1 MSENEI
7 PHSLRVFRGQLH
19 AAVARDLSRPH
30 GPLTVLARLRPRHR
44 RGFVAYAV
52 GAAAA
57 IALTVAL
64 VTAGGPVQSADAAIL
79 RDVATALTPPSGT
92 ILYET
97 GTFSMPGQA
106 VQSFKLWAQADSPYT
121 VGGAVG
127 PVGGAASGHHAGT
140 MSSGATLPAVH
151 GSGTGHE
158 PLDAA
163 KTLRALVQAGNAS
176 VVGSTTIDG
185 IAAYELKVSGAPAD
199 TLDGTAYV
207 AQRDYRPLLIQT
219 TSGETISYSTYEYL
233 PDTPADLAPLGI
245 PAQSSAS
252 PSPGD

>member
-1 MSENEI
+1 MNESDI
-7 PHSLRVFRGQLH
+7 PQSLRPYRDQLRE
-19 AAVARDLSRPH
+19 AVAHDFDARQRR
-30 GPLTVLARLRPRHR
+30 GPLTGRLRR
-44 RGFVAYAV
+44 RPLVALSV
-52 GAAAA
+52 GAATLA
-57 IALTVAL
+57 VAVAVVL
-64 VTAGGPVQSADAAIL
+64 ATTLGGPVSSADAAIL
-79 RDVATALTPPSGT
+79 RDVAAALTPPSGT
-92 ILYET
+92 ILHET

-106 VQSFKLWAQADSPYT
+106 AQSFELWAQANSPYT

-127 PVGGAASGHHAGT
+127 PFGGAASGHHVET
-140 MSSGATLPAVH
+140 TSSATLPAVH

-185 IAAYELKVSGAPAD
+185 VAAYELKVSGAPAD

-207 AQRDYRPLLIQT
+207 AQSDYRPLLIQT

-233 PDTPADLAPLGI
+233 PDTPANLAPLGI